1 MKKQKPSIMSLWVS
15 IVSQNIKGHRNMP
28 FFFNILQKLPKI
40 LDIKQTTDYNIII
53 KLAENLR

>member
-28 FFFNILQKLPKI
+28 FFLIYYKKLPKI

>member
-28 FFFNILQKLPKI
+28 FFNILQKLPKI